1 MNRINVYHVI
11 KLSDKNNITKR
22 YILLQTQ
29 LNHAKLHAEKIK
41 RSGIFNCLKKKNVYY
56 SCSIDTDITMH
67 SIQRKFAAC
76 MLCVRVCLPD
86 EKG

>member
-1 MNRINVYHVI
+1 MINVYHVV
-11 KLSDKNNITKR
+11 KLSDKNNIIKR

-56 SCSIDTDITMH
+56 SCSIDTDITECIPYKEN
-67 SIQRKFAAC
+67 SLLAC
-76 MLCVRVCLPD
+76 CVCTCVFTR
-86 EKG
+86 